1 MIFINRK
8 RIKNNQK
15 DVSKYWYVEKYVY
28 GILKET
34 VEIPLGTGIAF
45 ESIDSGYNDDKF
57 YGWSLKS
64 DSTSATFNSTS
75 TYSNTTNAVKKNL
88 DENNTLRLYAVY
100 SYIQDVVTQ
109 KVVDK
114 TAEKDSRGNITC
126 TITVTDAVIGSTYAA
141 TQNNPTNI
149 SQGSTNT
156 PNGTQYYPK
165 VSMGA
170 PVQVT
175 SGTAT
180 SSTISVRYNGTS
192 ESARILTGMASA
204 TSTPTYSN
212 VVVYSSCHLSY
223 YYLKTTTKFRVESHS

>member
-45 ESIDSGYNDDKF
+45 ESIDSGYDDDTF
-57 YGWSLKS
+57 YGWSLAS
-64 DSTSATFNSTS
+64 DSTSISFYSTG

-88 DENNTLRLYAVY
+88 DENNTLKLYAVY

-109 KVVDK
+109 KVVDE
-114 TAEKDSRGNITC
+114 TAEKDNRGNITC
-126 TITVTDAVIGSTYAA
+126 TITVTDAVIGSTYVA
-141 TQNNPTNI
+141 TQNDPTGI
-149 SQGSTNT
+149 SQGSTSN
-156 PNGTQYYPK
+156 PNGTLYHPNITFGQPH
-165 VSMGA
+165 
-170 PVQVT
+170 QVT

-180 SSTISVRYNGTS
+180 SSTISVKYNGTS
-192 ESARILTGMASA
+192 RSARILTGMASA

-212 VVVYSSCHLSY
+212 VVVYSNCHLSY
-223 YYLKTTTKFRVESHS
+223 YYLKTTTKYRVESHS

>member
-57 YGWSLKS
+57 YGWSLAS

-88 DENNTLRLYAVY
+88 DENNTLKLYAVY
-100 SYIQDVVTQ
+100 SYNETYMSSKEYDSTGELVTIN
-109 KVVDK
+109 VTVDGK
-114 TAEKDSRGNITC
+114 AIFDGGCVHVWGTPPHVSGSGSSLTLSSSNNRIYAKIDDTYVTG
-126 TITVTDAVIGSTYAA
+126 TVFHSNSNY
-141 TQNNPTNI
+141 
-149 SQGSTNT
+149 
-156 PNGTQYYPK
+156 
-165 VSMGA
+165 
-170 PVQVT
+170 
-175 SGTAT
+175 
-180 SSTISVRYNGTS
+180 STISKSVKTGQTIKIQGYQTGTS
-192 ESARILTGMASA
+192 SSTNVDMYTYTVYCTVPILA
-204 TSTPTYSN
+204 TR
-212 VVVYSSCHLSY
+212 
-223 YYLKTTTKFRVESHS
+223 TKYRVESHS